1 MNTENGYNRTLNVCV
16 HLDKFCDG
24 TECRRIDFKVP
35 LSNEDRFFHDDTDG
49 LVPAD
54 GAEFL
59 PDVVALIIQ
68 SPNVDHVRVRGS
80 VIEVKGNGAADAQRD
95 MLSKMKEL
103 GIRAVVS
110 NHR

>member
-1 MNTENGYNRTLNVCV
+1 MNTENGYDRTLNICV
-16 HLDKFCDG
+16 HHDTYCDG
-24 TECRRIDFKVP
+24 TECRRMDFKVP
-35 LSNEDRFFHDDTDG
+35 LSNEDRFFHDNIDG

-59 PDVVALIIQ
+59 PDVVELIIQ
-68 SPNVDHVRVRGS
+68 SPGVDHARVKGS
-80 VIEVKGNGAADAQRD
+80 MIEVKGNGAAGAQRD

-103 GIRAVVS
+103 GIKTVVS